1 MEYTPKQMKAI
12 MQVFG
17 KVLCET
23 IFADQPEEL
32 KAEFLKGIEKTE
44 FAKMGEPTERR
55 IKWQE

>member
-1 MEYTPKQMKAI
+1 MEYTPEQVKAI
-12 MQVFG
+12 MQAFG

-44 FAKMGEPTERR
+44 FVKMGESAER
-55 IKWQE
+55 KNK